1 MTRYLVDTNHA
12 SPLVTIGHPLR
23 QRILESLPAG
33 HTFAISVPVLA
44 ETLYGISLLPRAKEN
59 RAEWSRLRP
68 HLPFYV
74 PDEQDA
80 EQAADLQVAL
90 RRQGRQLETIDA
102 LIAVIALR
110 NDLTLLTT
118 DGDFK
123 DIPQLK
129 RENWLVR

>member
-1 MTRYLVDTNHA
+1 MTRYLLDTNHA

-23 QRILESLPAG
+23 QRILDSLQEG
-33 HTFAISVPVLA
+33 HTFAICVPVLA
-44 ETLYGISLLPRAKEN
+44 ETLFGISLLPRAKES

-68 HLPFYV
+68 LIPCYV

-80 EQAADLQVAL
+80 ENAADLRVAL
-90 RRQGRQLETIDA
+90 RRQGRQLETIDS

-123 DIPQLK
+123 SIPQLK
-129 RENWLVR
+129 RENWLA